1 MKWRLI
7 RNVGEWADY
16 KVRARQANSKLPS
29 SAFPRIKSTAYPF
42 LVPEAPLLD
51 TSGVLIRVSISD
63 AKTLLGAAGQ
73 E

>member
-7 RNVGEWADY
+7 RNVGDWADY
-16 KVRARQANSKLPS
+16 KVRARSINTKLS
-29 SAFPRIKSTAYPF
+29 AGAFPRVRTSAYPF
-42 LVPEAPLLD
+42 LVPEAPCMD
-51 TSGVLIRVSISD
+51 TDGVLISVSISD